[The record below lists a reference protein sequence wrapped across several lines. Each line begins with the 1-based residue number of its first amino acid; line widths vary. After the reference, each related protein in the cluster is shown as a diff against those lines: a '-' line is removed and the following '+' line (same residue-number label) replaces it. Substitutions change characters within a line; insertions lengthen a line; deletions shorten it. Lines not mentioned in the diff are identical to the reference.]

1 MDHVTVLEI
10 LHLHG
15 GVVSFA
21 EAMLKLVYVRVHCID
36 RL

>member
-1 MDHVTVLEI
+1 MDHVTVLGI

-21 EAMLKLVYVRVHCID
+21 EAMLKLNVRVHCID